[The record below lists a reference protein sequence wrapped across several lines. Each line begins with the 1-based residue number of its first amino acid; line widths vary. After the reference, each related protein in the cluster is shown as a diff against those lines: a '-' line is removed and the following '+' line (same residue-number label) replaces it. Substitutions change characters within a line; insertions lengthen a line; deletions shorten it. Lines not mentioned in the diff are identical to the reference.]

1 MGFQRTKGGKVAR
14 FGGKQLPRWKEG
26 SPIEIKFGP
35 IKCQFTTPYPK
46 KLDQTLTAPYPGYF
60 FMPLFK
66 SGKWDGHYHFI
77 TKAHYF
83 PTGLLPV
90 VYAILRTG
98 RNPLRDN
105 EKVLK
110 VLPHRVKLRVPREG
124 RKFFNPNFLRHYLD
138 EPDLLADLTEEEGT
152 FSVPRISLI
161 KLKDIR
167 KTNEFAAKLLE
178 LFKSIRIK
186 NLGK

>member
-26 SPIEIKFGP
+26 DPVEIKFGP
-35 IKCQFTTPYPK
+35 IKCQFVSSYPK
-46 KLDQTLTAPYPGYF
+46 KLDYTLTAPYPGYF
-60 FMPLFK
+60 FMPEFK
-66 SGKWDGHYHFI
+66 AGKWDGHYHFI
-77 TKAHYF
+77 TKSHYF
-83 PTGLLPV
+83 PTGLLPA

-98 RNPLRDN
+98 CNPLREN

-110 VLPHRVKLRVPREG
+110 VLPKRVKLHVPPEG
-124 RKFFNPNFLRHYLD
+124 REFFNPNFLRHYMD
-138 EPDLLADLTEEEGT
+138 EPDLLENLTEEEGT

-161 KLKDIR
+161 KLKDTR
-167 KTNEFAAKLLE
+167 QKNVFSAKLLE